1 MRHYFIHIL
10 LISAVAFVNHA
21 AARAQAAGVVELTL
35 DDAVARARAASVD
48 AAVALDELRS
58 AYWEYRTYRAELLP
72 EVTFEATLPHYAK
85 QYSTYMDSN
94 GAFSF
99 VRTNYLEAVGQLSLT
114 QNIWLTGGT
123 LSLSTSLDLIKEFD
137 SGSRN
142 RFMSIPVALTL
153 NQPVFGVNNVKWNRR
168 ISPVRY
174 EEAKAAFLSATEDVA
189 MNAITYYFNLLMAD
203 EDVATARQ
211 NLANAEKLYS
221 FAQEKREMGRISK
234 NDLLQM
240 ELNLLNARATLTD
253 AESTRKS
260 AMFQLASFLDLE
272 EDAELRPVVPAMVPD
287 VEVTFADALDKA
299 LANNKF
305 AKNLRRRQLEA
316 DYEVAK
322 AKGDMRQINLYAQ
335 VGYTGAGHNAGDS
348 YRGLRDN
355 QVVEVGVRIPLID
368 WGKRRAAVKVAESR
382 RELTRNTL
390 RKETMDFN
398 QNLFILVERF
408 NNQAEQLRLAD
419 RANLIAEQRYRTNV
433 ETFMVGRISTLD
445 LSDSQTNKD
454 NARQKLLN
462 ELYSYWSYFYQL
474 RSITLWDF
482 STRRPVDA
490 DIEAIIRQ

>member
-203 EDVATARQ
+203 EDVATARMGH
-211 NLANAEKLYS
+211 KT
-221 FAQEKREMGRISK
+221 KR
-234 NDLLQM
+234 
-240 ELNLLNARATLTD
+240 
-253 AESTRKS
+253 
-260 AMFQLASFLDLE
+260 
-272 EDAELRPVVPAMVPD
+272 
-287 VEVTFADALDKA
+287 
-299 LANNKF
+299 
-305 AKNLRRRQLEA
+305 AKC
-316 DYEVAK
+316 V
-322 AKGDMRQINLYAQ
+322 M
-335 VGYTGAGHNAGDS
+335 
-348 YRGLRDN
+348 
-355 QVVEVGVRIPLID
+355 
-368 WGKRRAAVKVAESR
+368 
-382 RELTRNTL
+382 
-390 RKETMDFN
+390 
-398 QNLFILVERF
+398 
-408 NNQAEQLRLAD
+408 
-419 RANLIAEQRYRTNV
+419 
-433 ETFMVGRISTLD
+433 
-445 LSDSQTNKD
+445 
-454 NARQKLLN
+454 
-462 ELYSYWSYFYQL
+462 
-474 RSITLWDF
+474 SI
-482 STRRPVDA
+482 
-490 DIEAIIRQ
+490 